1 MRLAFARPA
10 IPDALPAFWQRAL
23 GGRASWSVLRMH
35 CCTAS
40 RQAWYRTTGAALP
53 PRRRRVGFSESL
65 VRKGLM
71 FLQSTGDFE
80 YRRERRLVHR
90 MK

>member
-1 MRLAFARPA
+1 
-10 IPDALPAFWQRAL
+10 
-23 GGRASWSVLRMH
+23 MH
-35 CCTAS
+35 P
-40 RQAWYRTTGAALP
+40 LP
-53 PRRRRVGFSESL
+53 PPCRRVGFSESL

>member
-1 MRLAFARPA
+1 MPGGHSALAGWWVPCVSARC
-10 IPDALPAFWQRAL
+10 QRPRHAPTCSAL
-23 GGRASWSVLRMH
+23 GLTPH
-35 CCTAS
+35 
-40 RQAWYRTTGAALP
+40 P
-53 PRRRRVGFSESL
+53 RRVGFSESL